1 MCCVIFI
8 CYFYISFLI
17 CRPEEKI
24 MKGKDRERAY
34 LATIRSNL
42 ARFNFTKFKNVV
54 DAFNFYDKVNKNS

>member
-1 MCCVIFI
+1 
-8 CYFYISFLI
+8 
-17 CRPEEKI
+17 

>member
-1 MCCVIFI
+1 
-8 CYFYISFLI
+8 
-17 CRPEEKI
+17 

-54 DAFNFYDKVNKNS
+54 DAFNFYDKVNKNSLNFILFFINFIKI